1 VDLSAPA
8 SFGPDDAALADWPLT
23 RARLLLAGSTWLR
36 RQRRT
41 AAARDARTAAEEIFT
56 ELGATAFLAPAA
68 GDAAG
73 SGRVDE
79 LTGQESQVA
88 ELAAAGLSNREIG
101 ERLFMSPRTVSTHL
115 YRVFPKLGIT
125 SRADLAAALADAD
138 DVDDVDDADR

>member
-8 SFGPDDAALADWPLT
+8 SFGPDDPALADWPLT

-36 RQRRT
+36 RQRAYGGGPRRPDRGRGDLHR
-41 AAARDARTAAEEIFT
+41 APRHG
-56 ELGATAFLAPAA
+56 LPGPAA

-115 YRVFPKLGIT
+115 YRVFPKLGIK

-138 DVDDVDDADR
+138 DVDDADR